1 MGKNKVAGANQLATG
16 SQSGDLPTLE
26 TELHNHKEHTAAQ
39 IGELH
44 TTLNVYQESL
54 NAFRTEMMAEF
65 RALRES
71 TVAPVQPVSS
81 TPLRLGSAL
90 PEGGA
95 TVLGALQDSAG
106 STHAMASSGTSSPGG
121 NSSQNPPLVNTSVGD
136 VEPLLQFNTSQP
148 IITNDS
154 GVVMNTLTVTKV
166 TTPKPVLDKGK
177 RVSLEKGQ
185 TSGSKSQVN
194 GSARPHPNQIFQ
206 NANFGNQPPPYT
218 PNCANFSQDFV
229 QSQTAMPNFAQNQ
242 FAPNFPQNQF
252 APNFPQT
259 SFVQPYTQ
267 PSFVQP

>member
-166 TTPKPVLDKGK
+166 NTPKPVLDKGK
-177 RVSLEKGQ
+177 RVLYREG
-185 TSGSKSQVN
+185 
-194 GSARPHPNQIFQ
+194 
-206 NANFGNQPPPYT
+206 
-218 PNCANFSQDFV
+218 
-229 QSQTAMPNFAQNQ
+229 
-242 FAPNFPQNQF
+242 
-252 APNFPQT
+252 
-259 SFVQPYTQ
+259 
-267 PSFVQP
+267 